1 MARRNSRHQ
10 RAGQRGRRAAGSAG
24 SAGDGRPAAG
34 AGNADALAQRFF
46 DQPQPRH
53 WASYAPVVLD
63 SRDPAAGP
71 LVSSAARAL
80 AALAVTVAER
90 LPSAGSLPVALAGGL
105 IRHPALRAAVR
116 SELARTLPGSAVTV
130 LRQPPVAGA
139 VRLARAAAGA

>member
-1 MARRNSRHQ
+1 VARRNSRHQ
-10 RAGQRGRRAAGSAG
+10 RAAGSAG